1 MEPEAPPPRAQGT
14 GLQAAG
20 SGSCERRGLAAHL
33 RGALITAPLPLR
45 PPAAHLRRCRLRPDG
60 EQGAGPRGAPAG
72 FPEREG
78 ERSPYGVG
86 YGAPNKWALVFKP
99 RESGSLSPAPM
110 DQGSSPIQSL
120 SICPYGA
127 GEPSPLPTLPVWDFH
142 LVLPIMK
149 PPSPQSRWFFLGQ
162 PPTSLLARFLP

>member
-1 MEPEAPPPRAQGT
+1 MEPEAPPPSRAQGT

-20 SGSCERRGLAAHL
+20 SGSRERRGLAAHL

-78 ERSPYGVG
+78 GPSPYGVG

-110 DQGSSPIQSL
+110 DQGSSPIQITVHL
-120 SICPYGA
+120 
-127 GEPSPLPTLPVWDFH
+127 PLWG
-142 LVLPIMK
+142 
-149 PPSPQSRWFFLGQ
+149 R
-162 PPTSLLARFLP
+162 